1 MNTQSRDRRPG
12 RIIRWMYRTG
22 RPNRLASM
30 MNRIGAAIGSAGLW
44 RSRLV
49 TLEVRGRRTGRL
61 ISLPLVPVEYRGDRY
76 LVAMLGTGTSWVANV
91 RAAGGAAVLRAG
103 SRTPVHLEEVDPA
116 SRAPI
121 LHRYVQVAPGARPH
135 IPVDRRAGV
144 ETFEKVAA
152 QFPVFRIRPATN
164 IGSSSPGS

>member
-1 MNTQSRDRRPG
+1 MDTHSRDRQPG
-12 RIIRWMYRTG
+12 RMVRWMYRTG

-30 MNRIGAAIGSAGLW
+30 MNRVAAAIGSAGLW
-44 RSRLV
+44 RSRMV

-61 ISLPLVPVEYRGDRY
+61 ISLPLVPVEYQGDRY
-76 LVAMLGTGTSWVANV
+76 LVAMLGPGTGWVANV

-103 SRTPVHLEEVDPA
+103 SRTPVQLEEVDPA

-135 IPVDRRAGV
+135 IPVDRHASA
-144 ETFEKVAA
+144 EAFEKVAA
-152 QFPVFRIRPATN
+152 QLPVFRIRPATDT
-164 IGSSSPGS
+164 GSASPGK